1 MCFFPLIGAIIG
13 GLSWMW
19 GYWGI
24 RLVNSRTFYAVA
36 LLLIPVMVTG
46 GIHLD
51 GLLDTSDALHSY
63 QSRERKLEILKDS
76 HAGAFAILTA
86 VVYFLAYLGIYHE
99 LTLTVLPVVCIGF
112 VLSRA
117 LAGFS
122 IAAFPMAKNTGLAA
136 AFSDGAQKTCVKA
149 VSIFYA
155 VVCTALM
162 LWYNPVIG
170 GCAVLGAALEYLYYY
185 KMSMKEFGGITGDLA
200 GFHTQICELVIAFSC
215 VAGEMITRM

>member
-99 LTLTVLPVVCIGF
+99 LTLTGLPVVCIGF
-112 VLSRA
+112 VLS
-117 LAGFS
+117 LS
-122 IAAFPMAKNTGLAA
+122 LIH
-136 AFSDGAQKTCVKA
+136 
-149 VSIFYA
+149 I
-155 VVCTALM
+155 
-162 LWYNPVIG
+162 
-170 GCAVLGAALEYLYYY
+170 
-185 KMSMKEFGGITGDLA
+185 
-200 GFHTQICELVIAFSC
+200 
-215 VAGEMITRM
+215 

>member
-24 RLVNSRTFYAVA
+24 RLVNSRIFYAVA

-63 QSRERKLEILKDS
+63 QSREKKLEILKDS

-99 LTLTVLPVVCIGF
+99 LTHTGLPVVCIGF

-122 IAAFPMAKNTGLAA
+122 IAAFPMAKHTGLAA

>member
-99 LTLTVLPVVCIGF
+99 LTLTGLPVVCIGF

-122 IAAFPMAKNTGLAA
+122 IAAFPMAKNTGLA
-136 AFSDGAQKTCVKA
+136 GAENLCE
-149 VSIFYA
+149 SGFYFLCSCLYRPDA
-155 VVCTALM
+155 VVQPGHRGLRRAGSCFG
-162 LWYNPVIG
+162 IS
-170 GCAVLGAALEYLYYY
+170 VLL
-185 KMSMKEFGGITGDLA
+185 
-200 GFHTQICELVIAFSC
+200 
-215 VAGEMITRM
+215 